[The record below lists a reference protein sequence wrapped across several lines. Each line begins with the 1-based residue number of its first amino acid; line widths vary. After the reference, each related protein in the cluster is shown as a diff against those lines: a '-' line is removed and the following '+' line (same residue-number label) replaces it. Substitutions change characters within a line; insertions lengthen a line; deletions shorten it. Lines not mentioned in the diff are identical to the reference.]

1 MASDIAAGH
10 PAPQRRRVNGFAILL
25 GLTGAPAAWI
35 GVSLVNYALTSEICA
50 RSGSSG
56 LPWGG
61 LLGLNLL
68 GFAAALGAL
77 WISYDGWR
85 RSHDEQS
92 GEQQKTLEVGEG
104 RTRFLALCG
113 IVTSIGFAIGI
124 AFAIL
129 PLLLVMTCV

>member
-10 PAPQRRRVNGFAILL
+10 PAPQRRRVGGLAILL

-35 GVSLVNYALTSEICA
+35 GVSLVNYAMTSEACS

-56 LPWGG
+56 LPWTI

-68 GFAAALGAL
+68 GLAAALGAL
-77 WISYDGWR
+77 WISYEGWR
-85 RSHDEQS
+85 RSHTEQA
-92 GEQQKTLEVGEG
+92 GEQQRTLEVGEG

-129 PLLLVMTCV
+129 PLLLVVTCV

>member
-1 MASDIAAGH
+1 MATDIAAGH
-10 PAPQRRRVNGFAILL
+10 PAPQRRQVGGLAIFI

-35 GVSLVNYALTSEICA
+35 GVSLVNYALTSEVCS
-50 RSGSSG
+50 RSGSVG
-56 LPWGG
+56 LPWAV
-61 LLGLNLL
+61 LLGLNML
-68 GFAAALGAL
+68 GLAAAFGAL

-85 RSHDEQS
+85 RTHDEQS
-92 GEQQKTLEVGEG
+92 GEQQRTLEVGEG